1 MLQERERDHYRCH
14 RRKRQTLTVID
25 VKMERVSDGDDTRWL
40 IALLEERERVVDAA
54 KGRERCQ
61 GKETG

>member
-1 MLQERERDHYRCH
+1 M
-14 RRKRQTLTVID
+14 LTVID